1 MESSADYFL
10 PLRLDIEYSICCP
23 VTHKFFH
30 SCVETDNIANCV
42 STSML
47 ISSSF
52 QRFISFRYFPFIYIL
67 INTQLFKGMLCRF
80 PELSLCE
87 DISFFFFFF
96 VSLNLHLCQLIRDSA
111 GPCFPPPC
119 LAACKLLKVVSWTIV

>member
-52 QRFISFRYFPFIYIL
+52 QRFISFRYFPFIYI
-67 INTQLFKGMLCRF
+67 
-80 PELSLCE
+80 
-87 DISFFFFFF
+87 SFFFFFCLLELTS
-96 VSLNLHLCQLIRDSA
+96 VSTYQGLCWALFSSSLPGSLQTPKGGKLDNCIMYLICFTSFRDHC
-111 GPCFPPPC
+111 P
-119 LAACKLLKVVSWTIV
+119 L